1 MIWLL
6 GGYMWLVVHRPF
18 EIYPTL
24 GAIQFERGYM
34 LLTMLVWLLSPNKGL
49 AVNRIHAA
57 VGFFSFALVLAWV
70 SSPYADQAS
79 CSLTVENY
87 AKVVVFY
94 VLVVTTVRDDKGLR
108 QLVFLFLTATG
119 LYMLHSLWEYLHGKA
134 EYRMSI
140 TRMIGVDLT
149 FSDPNAFASTLL
161 YTMPLLVPFWREQ
174 PRRVPR
180 WFILGYGLCAAGC
193 ILLTGSRTGFVGLCL
208 FLAIVVVWTARNK
221 LQAVAIGG
229 FIGLL
234 AFAVLSVALSAE
246 LQGRYLTLV
255 DSSAGPENAAVS
267 ASGRLEGFL
276 WGMKVWQASPLLGH
290 GPASFAFVTGR
301 GGQAHNLY
309 GQVMSEM
316 GLLGASGLLAIV
328 SCFLLNWW
336 ESRRLARMTDT
347 AETDITLQIA
357 QAVGVNL
364 ILLLVMGWAGH
375 NLFRYNWLWFATFSA
390 ISVHCMRSRLAAQ
403 AQVEWRP
410 AEQGQ
415 LGWQA

>member
-18 EIYPTL
+18 EIYPAL

-34 LLTMLVWLLSPNKGL
+34 LVTMLAWLLSPNKGL

-57 VGFFSFALVLAWV
+57 VGFFSFALLLAWV
-70 SSPYADQAS
+70 SSPYADQVN
-79 CSLTVENY
+79 CSLTVEAY

-94 VLVVTTVRDDKGLR
+94 VLVVTTVRDEKGLR

-119 LYMLHSLWEYLHGKA
+119 LYMLHSLWEYMHGKA
-134 EYRMSI
+134 EYRMGI
-140 TRMIGVDLT
+140 TRMIGVDQT

-161 YTMPLLVPFWREQ
+161 YTLPMLVPFWREQ
-174 PRRVPR
+174 PRRMPR
-180 WFILGYGLCAAGC
+180 WFVLSYGLCAAGC
-193 ILLTGSRTGFVGLCL
+193 ILLTGSRTGFVGVCL
-208 FLAIVVVWTARNK
+208 FLAILVVWTAKNK
-221 LQAVAIGG
+221 LQAVTIAGVL
-229 FIGLL
+229 GLF
-234 AFAVLSVALSAE
+234 AVAVLSVALSAQ

-276 WGMKVWQASPLLGH
+276 WGMKVWQLSPLLGH

-316 GLLGASGLLAIV
+316 GLVGAAGLLGIV
-328 SCFLLNWW
+328 ACFALNWR
-336 ESRRLARMTDT
+336 ESRRLVRYTDSP
-347 AETDITLQIA
+347 ETDITFQIA

-390 ISVHCMRSRLAAQ
+390 ISVHCLRLRLATQ
-403 AQVEWRP
+403 EQIEWQP

-415 LGWQA
+415 LGWQG

>member
-34 LLTMLVWLLSPNKGL
+34 LLTMLAWLLSPNKGL

-57 VGFFSFALVLAWV
+57 VGFFSFALLLAWV

-79 CSLTVENY
+79 CSLTVETY

-94 VLVVTTVRDDKGLR
+94 VLVITTVRDEKGLR

-119 LYMLHSLWEYLHGKA
+119 LYMLHSLWEYMHGKA

-161 YTMPLLVPFWREQ
+161 YTLPMLVPFWREQ
-174 PRRVPR
+174 PRRMPR
-180 WFILGYGLCAAGC
+180 WFVMGYGLCAAGC

-208 FLAIVVVWTARNK
+208 FLAILVVWTAKNK
-221 LQAVAIGG
+221 LQAVTIAGVL
-229 FIGLL
+229 GLF
-234 AFAVLSVALSAE
+234 AFAILSVVLSAQ

-255 DSSAGPENAAVS
+255 DSSQGPENAAIS
-267 ASGRLEGFL
+267 AGGRLEGFL
-276 WGMKVWQASPLLGH
+276 WGMYVWQQSPLLGH

-316 GLLGASGLLAIV
+316 GLVGAVGLLGIV
-328 SCFLLNWW
+328 ACFLFNWR
-336 ESRRLARMTDT
+336 ESRRLVRRTESP
-347 AETDITLQIA
+347 ETDITFQIA

-390 ISVHCMRSRLAAQ
+390 ISVHCLRSRHATQ
-403 AQVEWRP
+403 EQTEWQP
-410 AEQGQ
+410 VEQGR
-415 LGWQA
+415 LGWQG